1 MNNLGFLLMET
12 SKQLKYQLNN
22 ALQALDI
29 TVQQWAVLQQLFV
42 AQQRQETSNA
52 VLVAKRLGMDKP
64 TISAIIKRM
73 EAKELLT
80 RQRDTSDTRKF
91 NLNLTTKGLQLYG
104 TAEKISQEVLTQY
117 LQPLTVAQQEQLRDL
132 LIQLEENTHD

>member
-52 VLVAKRLGMDKP
+52 GLIANRLGMDKP

-73 EAKELLT
+73 ETKDLLT

-91 NLNLTTKGLQLYG
+91 QLNLTDKGLQLYG
-104 TAEKISQEVLTQY
+104 TAEKISQEVLTHY
-117 LQPLTVAQQEQLRDL
+117 LHPLTASQQEQLRDL
-132 LIQLEENTHD
+132 LIQLEEPNHD

>member
-22 ALQALDI
+22 ALQPLDI

-52 VLVAKRLGMDKP
+52 VLIAKRLGMDKP

-80 RQRDTSDTRKF
+80 RRRDTSDTRKF
-91 NLNLTTKGLQLYG
+91 QLNLTDKGLQLYG
-104 TAEKISQEVLTQY
+104 TAEKISQEVLTHY
-117 LQPLTVAQQEQLRDL
+117 LQPLTGSQQEQLRDL
-132 LIQLEENTHD
+132 LIQLEEPNHD